1 MGLHPGSLSNSTTP
15 DMSEPSDFHRR
26 TFFQI
31 LTGLSAAV
39 LASCTRSDRTR
50 QKGLAGVLFG
60 GGSARQASASGGTLR
75 PTGKVQHGKAS
86 WYSVRTNRGRTTA
99 SGEPLSNSANT
110 AAHRHLP
117 FGTLV
122 KVTNLRNDRSE
133 VVRITDRGPF
143 IRGRIIDVTVGVGER
158 LGMVKA
164 GVVPVKVEVME
175 PRGGRRSSA

>member
-1 MGLHPGSLSNSTTP
+1 MSVSTDFRRRAVFSLLAGFGAS
-15 DMSEPSDFHRR
+15 
-26 TFFQI
+26 
-31 LTGLSAAV
+31 L
-39 LASCTRSDRTR
+39 LASCSSSHRSG
-50 QKGLAGVLFG
+50 QKGLLGVLTGSGSNRKKSDSDG
-60 GGSARQASASGGTLR
+60 GLR

-86 WYSVRTNRGRTTA
+86 WYSIRTNRGRRTA

-122 KVTNLRNDRSE
+122 KVTNLKNSRSE

-143 IRGRIIDVTVGVGER
+143 IRGRVIDVTIGVGER

-164 GVVPVKVEVME
+164 GVVPVKVEVLE
-175 PRGGRRSSA
+175 PRGGRRTSA